1 MPIIYKNKDKNN
13 MKTLTFIIILT
24 LLVLIPVFFSIWYM
38 LLERKEKKQNIEALI
53 NWNEFIIDNFDNPIT
68 KETIKKRNVLLK
80 NMLSKK

>member
-1 MPIIYKNKDKNN
+1 

-24 LLVLIPVFFSIWYM
+24 LLVLIPVFFAIWYM
-38 LLERKEKKQNIEALI
+38 LLERNEKKQNIEALI

>member
-24 LLVLIPVFFSIWYM
+24 LLVLIPVFFAIWYIV
-38 LLERKEKKQNIEALI
+38 LDRQEKKQNIEALI

-80 NMLSKK
+80 NMLYKK

>member
-1 MPIIYKNKDKNN
+1 
-13 MKTLTFIIILT
+13 MKTFIILFSVISIL
-24 LLVLIPVFFSIWYM
+24 IIFFAIWYVV
-38 LLERKEKKQNIEALI
+38 LDRNEKKQNIEALI

>member
-1 MPIIYKNKDKNN
+1 
-13 MKTLTFIIILT
+13 MKTLTFIIILS
-24 LLVLIPVFFSIWYM
+24 LLLLIPVFAIWNFI
-38 LLERKEKKQNIEALI
+38 LCKREQKQNIEALI

>member
-24 LLVLIPVFFSIWYM
+24 LLVLIPVFAIWNFI
-38 LLERKEKKQNIEALI
+38 LCRHEKKQNIEALI

>member
-1 MPIIYKNKDKNN
+1 

-24 LLVLIPVFFSIWYM
+24 LLVLIPVFAIWYIV
-38 LLERKEKKQNIEALI
+38 LDRNEKKQNIEALI

>member
-24 LLVLIPVFFSIWYM
+24 LLVLIPVFAIWYIV
-38 LLERKEKKQNIEALI
+38 LDRNEKKQNIEALI